1 LTLTQRALAAE
12 SRTDLLVPFYGFV
25 MLLFFVYCY
34 PIARYTQ
41 KLELR
46 YAVK

>member
-1 LTLTQRALAAE
+1 
-12 SRTDLLVPFYGFV
+12 

-41 KLELR
+41 KLEMR